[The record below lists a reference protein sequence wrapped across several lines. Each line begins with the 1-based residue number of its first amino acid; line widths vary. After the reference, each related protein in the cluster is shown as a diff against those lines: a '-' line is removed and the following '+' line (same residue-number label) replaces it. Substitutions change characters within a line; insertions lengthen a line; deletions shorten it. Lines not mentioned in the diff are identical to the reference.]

1 MSTTL
6 DVVRRFYARLI
17 TARGEVDDARIV
29 EAFAS
34 VERERFLGPPPW
46 QIWVGKGYL
55 SSETDD
61 PVVLYQDFL
70 IALAADKGIHNGEPS
85 LHARSIGAASP
96 KPGDVVIHIGAGT
109 GYYTAVLACLV
120 GECGRVHA
128 FEIEPALASKATK
141 NLSAYRSV
149 TVHPKSAFDAKLPMA
164 DVVYVSAGATHV
176 PAEWLDALAIGGR
189 LVLPL
194 VPDGGLGCMLLVT
207 RVSGAGYAARVF
219 SPAGFIPCI
228 RSVGENRR

>member
-1 MSTTL
+1 MATL

-34 VERERFLGPPPW
+34 VERERFLGPAPW

-55 SSETDD
+55 SSETAD

-70 IALAADKGIHNGEPS
+70 VALAADKGIHNGEPS

-96 KPGDVVIHIGAGT
+96 KPGDVVIHVGAGT
-109 GYYTAVLACLV
+109 GYYTAVLA
-120 GECGRVHA
+120 
-128 FEIEPALASKATK
+128 S
-141 NLSAYRSV
+141 
-149 TVHPKSAFDAKLPMA
+149 
-164 DVVYVSAGATHV
+164 
-176 PAEWLDALAIGGR
+176 
-189 LVLPL
+189 L
-194 VPDGGLGCMLLVT
+194 VPRPCA
-207 RVSGAGYAARVF
+207 RIRNRANAGRPSLQHEAAYAARVF

-228 RSVGENRR
+228 GARDPDQSQALYDALDTRDTSEIRSLRRSGEPDETAWCVGKGWWLSTAAPPQ